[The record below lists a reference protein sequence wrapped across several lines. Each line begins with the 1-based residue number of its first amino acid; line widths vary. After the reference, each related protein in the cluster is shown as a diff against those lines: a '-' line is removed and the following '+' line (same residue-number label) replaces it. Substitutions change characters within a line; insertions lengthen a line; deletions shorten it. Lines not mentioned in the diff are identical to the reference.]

1 MSLKETIILWNSGV
15 EAALAGNFDQAISE
29 WTSMPEPGAKIYY
42 NIACMRLKQGQLD
55 QAIKV
60 RRGHDLGLSSGL

>member
-29 WTSMPEPGAKIYY
+29 WISMPEPGAKIYY
-42 NIACMRLKQGQLD
+42 NIACMRSKQGQLD

-60 RRGHDLGLSSGL
+60 RGGQDHELVS

>member
-29 WTSMPEPGAKIYY
+29 WISMPEPGAKIYY

-60 RRGHDLGLSSGL
+60 HRSRDHELVG

>member
-15 EAALAGNFDQAISE
+15 EAALAGNLEEAITE
-29 WTSMPEPGAKIYY
+29 WLTMSEPGAKIHY
-42 NIACMRLKQGQLD
+42 NIASMHLKQGRLD

-60 RRGHDLGLSSGL
+60 TLSR